1 MFCWRSNDDTKKLL
15 YKLLIDDD
23 EGVSIPDIPKSVTMK
38 SAGKMCAEA

>member
-23 EGVSIPDIPKSVTMK
+23 EGVSIPDIPMK